1 MYVYW
6 GGMNSGSF
14 HVQLLADLN
23 NKTSLHSFE
32 PKVYHKTKIKDIY
45 RERKWNESIYEHI
58 IYHKQKKYDDL
69 LRAKNTEH
77 KLEVA
82 FEGLAQMSDINTK
95 TTWVILSEMYAEKF
109 RKFSDRR
116 KYKLK
121 HDIEEYSKI
130 KYIGSLIY
138 YKLLIQNSEE
148 LCDPLGY
155 KMVND
160 NAEEIFDG
168 VDAIVDTRNNLL
180 TELDRNSEQVFPENV
195 LKILRSSV
203 NIVPYKTNLLD
214 SVISKLDSF
223 SHDIRDH
230 PHIKK
235 GTLYETYE
243 NNKPF
248 LWRFLDSYQT
258 NLDNTISTLRK
269 NNIPYQMFDLDNDN
283 YTDVY
288 KGWDIQLPRDYTH
301 LKQCWV
307 GCEENYKEVEKMAKE
322 YLSLTK
328 NKSPYRMV

>member
-45 RERKWNESIYEHI
+45 RERKWNESIYEHT
-58 IYHKQKKYDDL
+58 IYHKQKKYDDF

-160 NAEEIFDG
+160 NAEEG
-168 VDAIVDTRNNLL
+168 
-180 TELDRNSEQVFPENV
+180 
-195 LKILRSSV
+195 SS
-203 NIVPYKTNLLD
+203 
-214 SVISKLDSF
+214 
-223 SHDIRDH
+223 
-230 PHIKK
+230 
-235 GTLYETYE
+235 
-243 NNKPF
+243 
-248 LWRFLDSYQT
+248 
-258 NLDNTISTLRK
+258 
-269 NNIPYQMFDLDNDN
+269 
-283 YTDVY
+283 
-288 KGWDIQLPRDYTH
+288 LP
-301 LKQCWV
+301 
-307 GCEENYKEVEKMAKE
+307 
-322 YLSLTK
+322 
-328 NKSPYRMV
+328 